1 MGNSNKVWVLQT
13 DPDVLKTLKKFPQKD
28 IKRIIAVIETLT
40 TAPYSGD
47 IQKMKGEKNV
57 WRRRIGSYR
66 LFYEVLQ
73 NEKIIH
79 IFHIERRTTTTY

>member
-1 MGNSNKVWVLQT
+1 MDNSNEAWVLQT
-13 DPDVLKTLKKFPQKD
+13 DPAVLKALKKFPQKD
-28 IKRIIAVIETLT
+28 TKRIIVVIETLAT
-40 TAPYSGD
+40 IPYSGD

-66 LFYEVLQ
+66 LFYEVIQ